1 MSEIIQKFQGPRR
14 TLCFLF
20 QGALPKIGVPRA
32 TGPPLKSN
40 PDMSRITVPHREGNI
55 SNQ

>member
-1 MSEIIQKFQGPRR
+1 MFELFYSQKFQGARR

-32 TGPPLKSN
+32 TAYVEHCNSVEDG
-40 PDMSRITVPHREGNI
+40 TV
-55 SNQ
+55 